1 MITICH
7 SRNRY
12 RYIVIILIVLLS
24 GCYSRTG
31 KENVLELTYNR
42 TPGPGQTNV
51 PVNTKIQ
58 LFFGSQLDP
67 SSIRPDLV
75 SLLDG
80 VGNPVPLKIDYAP
93 YPESGISILTLTPQ
107 SFLNTPP
114 VYLNTNVF
122 YTVVLGG
129 GIKAQGGGGVTQ
141 YRSWSFSTNNSIDI
155 IPPTFGGALSAE
167 GVDMGSLKLTW
178 GPAVDSPGGT
188 PANQLI
194 YGICYSINLNTCSTR
209 FVPII
214 VNPSATIDSNGNY
227 NFVLKP
233 LKPDTR
239 YYILVRVLDMAGNE
253 DSNLVQVSA
262 TTKKGKLYVA
272 NFNNNEI
279 LGFDSPSKLGV
290 VSTPVRSIKASQNK
304 LENPYGLFYDQTHTR
319 LYISSCRTV
328 QVPTLIESL
337 DQSNC
342 QNGSSKISVYD
353 NVTSPSQLPGRD
365 QKPDRILFN
374 DGLLG
379 SDSKLDGPIGI
390 FIDAS
395 SGQDTL
401 FVANFAGNNITIYNQ
416 VTSSCNAY
424 ILAMSTN
431 GTCSVSP
438 TAKIVSAELTAPF
451 GIVYD
456 SNNKLLYVSNY
467 IHGFRYWDTFAQ
479 AYNPDIIPGTTVVV
493 FDGSTPFTTQNYTA
507 LKTISGFNSP
517 SGLWFEPS
525 TDILYVANAGCPA
538 SGLSYCSSLG
548 SPGSTIYS
556 GIVAICKV
564 SLLGNGVQSLPSAAN
579 CTSSSSGTQYLAGT
593 KTGFVWPI
601 QMVTT
606 IAGSSSTPSLYVSD
620 YSGNKVEVF
629 TPNPLFQTTTVHVDT
644 LPNQEIYGLNY
655 EIRKAAG
662 LAVGDVSGQD
672 NLYLVNQGWDQILL
686 FDQVSQNYGQCI
698 GTAPPYQCVFSSARR
713 ISPAMMGPAGIFLN
727 NTPDPYGVPR
737 DRLYVT
743 NFSNDSIMI
752 FDNASGISGNA
763 YSSVQKIIASSALKG
778 PFGIFVDTSQSR
790 EWIYVVNSR
799 KDSTNQFAVVVFD
812 LAQCS
817 PPSGSITCS
826 MDEGAPGVRVI
837 RSSDLDSP
845 SGIWVDE
852 GGITINQPRDLILVS
867 NRSQSKA
874 DSPGFIAIFKNGS
887 TLTGSVPA
895 TTTINGNQTNI
906 FIPTGL
912 YMDPVK
918 DQLYVAN
925 QGFNNILV
933 FNHPQNCVPVSQGS
947 NVCNSP
953 PDRTIYNTVDVVHS
967 LDGPS
972 SLVIDFSAD
981 QIYVANLGLYN
992 NISSLLTIKQAS
1004 TVNGQAFIS
1013 DYLSENNNNVT
1024 TFPLR
1029 FPESLALDI
1038 TR

>member
-629 TPNPLFQTTTVHVDT
+629 TPNPLFQTTTV
-644 LPNQEIYGLNY
+644 
-655 EIRKAAG
+655 
-662 LAVGDVSGQD
+662 
-672 NLYLVNQGWDQILL
+672 
-686 FDQVSQNYGQCI
+686 
-698 GTAPPYQCVFSSARR
+698 CVFSSARR

-874 DSPGFIAIFKNGS
+874 DSPGFIAIFK
-887 TLTGSVPA
+887 
-895 TTTINGNQTNI
+895 
-906 FIPTGL
+906 
-912 YMDPVK
+912 
-918 DQLYVAN
+918 
-925 QGFNNILV
+925 
-933 FNHPQNCVPVSQGS
+933 
-947 NVCNSP
+947 
-953 PDRTIYNTVDVVHS
+953 
-967 LDGPS
+967 
-972 SLVIDFSAD
+972 
-981 QIYVANLGLYN
+981 
-992 NISSLLTIKQAS
+992 
-1004 TVNGQAFIS
+1004 
-1013 DYLSENNNNVT
+1013 
-1024 TFPLR
+1024 
-1029 FPESLALDI
+1029 
-1038 TR
+1038 